1 MKLVQIFND
10 QMQMSELEHRAG
22 VMLFF
27 EIPKELKPELPPI
40 EQISKTD
47 SN

>member
-10 QMQMSELEHRAG
+10 QMLISELDQRAG

-27 EIPKELKPELPPI
+27 EIPKELEPKLPPL
-40 EQISKTD
+40 E
-47 SN
+47 

>member
-10 QMQMSELEHRAG
+10 QMQISELEHRAG

-27 EIPKELKPELPPI
+27 EIPKELKPALPPI
-40 EQISKTD
+40 E
-47 SN
+47 